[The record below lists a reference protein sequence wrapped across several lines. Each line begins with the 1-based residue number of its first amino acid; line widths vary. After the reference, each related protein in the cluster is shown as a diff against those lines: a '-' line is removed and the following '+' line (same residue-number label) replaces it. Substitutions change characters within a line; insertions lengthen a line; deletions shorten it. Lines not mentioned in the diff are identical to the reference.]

1 MNNIIYIYGLLDP
14 RNLECF
20 YIGQTRIGLKERLA
34 QHIRGKNENRY
45 KDNKINKIISLGLK
59 PMIVELERC
68 NVDNYKERERYWIDL
83 ARNIIN
89 WNITNVSDGG
99 DDVVVQKEML
109 IPIKQYTLDG
119 QYIQTFDSC
128 ATAARSI
135 MNENQEY
142 IFTYRMINKCVNN
155 KCKTAYNY
163 QWCKVGNEDKIVNDI
178 NTIKYQQ
185 YKKPLKWFIKDIRKK
200 ILKVSKTV
208 DKARL
213 IVNTHTVTYLYDKK
227 IEHNKKCC
235 EYNKLNKDK
244 VSEAKRLYYQTEVG
258 KQKKREEKKR
268 YYERLKQK
276 QLQCNG
282 NQVSRKGV

>member
-1 MNNIIYIYGLLDP
+1 MINNVFIYGLIDP

-68 NVDNYKERERYWIDL
+68 TVENYKEREIYWINT
-83 ARNIIN
+83 ARNIFD
-89 WNITNVSDGG
+89 WNLTNVSKGG

-109 IPIKQYTLDG
+109 IPIKQYTLTG
-119 QYIQTFDSC
+119 EYIQTFDSC

-135 MNENQEY
+135 MNENQDY
-142 IFTYRMINKCVNN
+142 NIVYSVINNCVNN
-155 KCKTAYNY
+155 KQKTAYNY
-163 QWCKVGNEDKIVNDI
+163 QWCKIGDEDKIVDNISRKDYEHTFQFS
-178 NTIKYQQ
+178 NK
-185 YKKPLKWFIKDIRKK
+185 LFIKNIKK
-200 ILKVSKTV
+200 RLLKTNNSVS
-208 DKARL
+208 KARL

-227 IEHNKKCC
+227 IEHNKKCR

-268 YYERLKQK
+268 YYERLKQIR
-276 QLQCNG
+276 LQSIN
-282 NQVSRKGV
+282 NQVSG